1 MHKYYY
7 EYKDDGDIKYCYPG
21 TQVLVNKFAIR
32 NAQQLGMLER
42 EISIV
47 KAAVLA
53 NSITGNFDLAHLQ
66 SIHRFLFEDIYDWA
80 GQIRTVDIAKG
91 NIFCLVQF
99 IETQFDEL
107 YPKMQ
112 KDKFLHGQTDINY
125 VSKKIAYYLSEINVI
140 HPFREGNGR
149 TQRIFCQQLC
159 NNTGHFYLDFSM
171 ADEGEMLIA
180 SVEAFA
186 CKYEKMEIL
195 IKKCLMELTESEI
208 NQGGTGNGI

>member
-1 MHKYYY
+1 MDQYYY
-7 EYKDDGDIKYCYPG
+7 EYKDDGDVKYCYPG
-21 TQVLVNKFAIR
+21 TQVLVNKFDIH
-32 NAQQLGMLER
+32 NGQQLSKVER

-53 NSITGNFDLAHLQ
+53 DRITGNFDLAHLK
-66 SIHRFLFEDIYDWA
+66 SIHKFLFEDIYDWA

-99 IETQFDEL
+99 IEVQFSEL
-107 YPKMQ
+107 YEKLKQ
-112 KDKFLHGQTDINY
+112 DNFLKGEKDIAY

-159 NNTGHFYLDFSM
+159 KNTGNFYLDFSM
-171 ADEGEMLIA
+171 ADEGEMLEA
-180 SVEAFA
+180 SVAAFM
-186 CKYEKMEIL
+186 CNYEKMEAL
-195 IKKCLMELTESEI
+195 IRKCVKEI
-208 NQGGTGNGI
+208 DSLDGCR